1 MNGPFIEEHTVL
13 LLIHPERGASKA
25 VREAECLLK
34 GGGGLK
40 PVMSAASVSIFN
52 WGFLEGGGTS
62 V

>member
-34 GGGGLK
+34 GGGAQT
-40 PVMSAASVSIFN
+40 SDVSCKCIYIQL
-52 WGFLEGGGTS
+52 GFFRGGGGTS